1 MYKRQVEWV
10 FAGSQSLVAQLID
23 GAPADVLITADAV
36 TFARANAAGVTW
48 DDGRDLVAN
57 RLVLAVAPGNPG
69 GVASRD
75 DLGRSGLLVGVCAPE
90 VPCGRLAVAP
100 TNGRVTIDADTEETN
115 VRALTT
121 KLAAGELDVGLVY
134 RTDAR
139 AAGLETIADA
149 TLRQATTAY
158 RGSANPD
165 GAGVLASFRSGAAHA
180 VLLEAGFLD
189 VTT

>member
-1 MYKRQVEWV
+1 M
-10 FAGSQSLVAQLID
+10 
-23 GAPADVLITADAV
+23 
-36 TFARANAAGVTW
+36 
-48 DDGRDLVAN
+48 
-57 RLVLAVAPGNPG
+57 
-69 GVASRD
+69 
-75 DLGRSGLLVGVCAPE
+75 
-90 VPCGRLAVAP
+90 
-100 TNGRVTIDADTEETN
+100 
-115 VRALTT
+115 TT

-139 AAGLETIADA
+139 AAGLETIADD

-165 GAGVLASFRSGAAHA
+165 GAAVLASFRNGAAHA